1 MLREI
6 RIRRRPCCLQ
16 PLEIDSTR
24 VLMWATVL
32 GLLGAVAGILWAG
45 YRVLMGVANVPLPH
59 VAGDAAAQ
67 MQHAYL
73 RAAAVIAAG
82 PLVLL
87 LLAMAR
93 RCRDEADFQA
103 DPAGAKARRMWAARR
118 LLLRAGVATV
128 LAALVL
134 AGA

>member
-6 RIRRRPCCLQ
+6 RIQRRPCRPQ

-32 GLLGAVAGILWAG
+32 GLLTAVAGILGAG
-45 YRVLMGVANVPLPH
+45 YRVLMGVGNVLLPH
-59 VAGDAAAQ
+59 VAGDAAGQ
-67 MQHAYL
+67 MQRTYL

-82 PLVLL
+82 PLVLG
-87 LLAMAR
+87 LLALAR
-93 RCRDEADFQA
+93 RCRDEADLQA
-103 DPAGAKARRMWAARR
+103 DPSGTQARSIRAVRR
-118 LLLRAGVATV
+118 LLIRAGVAIV

-134 AGA
+134 AGV